1 MNFYIYF
8 YIYLEID
15 VFYFNQLLHNISN
28 LILIRFKGI
37 ELIISMFIFF
47 KWFEKLVI
55 RIYFTMHTDMKPC
68 ATKRQQTN
76 KNDLE
81 TWCNELPNIHILR
94 RNPTSSHQL
103 DGCTQN
109 LHTNL

>member
-47 KWFEKLVI
+47 K
-55 RIYFTMHTDMKPC
+55 
-68 ATKRQQTN
+68 
-76 KNDLE
+76 
-81 TWCNELPNIHILR
+81 
-94 RNPTSSHQL
+94 
-103 DGCTQN
+103 
-109 LHTNL
+109 